1 MDAPIPTNSKKVLI
15 NLDYVEQKLERVRL
29 LVELIRGA
37 NSPMT
42 FPLFKDVDKA
52 LRNVVTEIN
61 EIETYVS
68 LRKGSK

>member
-37 NSPMT
+37 NSE
-42 FPLFKDVDKA
+42 FPLFKPVEKA

-68 LRKGSK
+68 LRKEKG